1 MVAISYDKGVIEC
14 HKCDDL
20 NSSYFA
26 LFVNDKF
33 DDMFAKADKNGSRLS
48 IQDNAPN
55 QNSALV
61 RRMLRIKRAKQLF
74 IPSRS
79 ADINCIE
86 NFFHRKKG
94 AKKAGAS
101 ILKIS
106 PMRYSKNSRHA

>member
-1 MVAISYDKGVIEC
+1 MVAISYNKGVIEC
-14 HKCDDL
+14 HKYDNL

-26 LFVNDKF
+26 LFVSDKF
-33 DDMFAKADKNGSRLS
+33 DEHMFAKADKNGSRLF

-61 RRMLRIKRAKQLF
+61 CRMLRIKRAKQLF

-86 NFFHRKKG
+86 NFFHLIKRELRK
-94 AKKAGAS
+94 
-101 ILKIS
+101 
-106 PMRYSKNSRHA
+106 